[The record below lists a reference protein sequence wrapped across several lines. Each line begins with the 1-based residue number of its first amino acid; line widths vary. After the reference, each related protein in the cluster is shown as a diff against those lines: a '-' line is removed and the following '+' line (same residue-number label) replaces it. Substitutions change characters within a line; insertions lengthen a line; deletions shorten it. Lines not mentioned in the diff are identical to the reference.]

1 MKLSRNVSMKLE
13 EAKEKARHLIK
24 HEAGRR
30 DRDLY
35 MYSMEFYG
43 ENS

>member
-1 MKLSRNVSMKLE
+1 MKLSRNVSITLE
-13 EAKEKARHLIK
+13 EAKEKARHWIR
-24 HEAGRR
+24 HR

-35 MYSMEFYG
+35 SIEFYG

>member
-1 MKLSRNVSMKLE
+1 MKLSRNVSITLE
-13 EAKEKARHLIK
+13 EAKEKARHSIK

-30 DRDLY
+30 DRDLC
-35 MYSMEFYG
+35 SMEFYG